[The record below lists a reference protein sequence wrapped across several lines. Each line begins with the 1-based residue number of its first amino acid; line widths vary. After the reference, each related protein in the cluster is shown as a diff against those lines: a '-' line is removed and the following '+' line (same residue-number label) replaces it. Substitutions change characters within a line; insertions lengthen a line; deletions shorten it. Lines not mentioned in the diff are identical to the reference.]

1 MMKRWKALTLSL
13 PLLLGACNP
22 GERGGE
28 KPAEKPADGGSKDAP
43 AAAPA
48 PSPLAMLGPMA
59 GMLANKLEEPGPYD
73 APVKSANFDKN
84 GAHWLT
90 YDLHGAIDDLSP
102 MNLLGGGG
110 GVTELRALTDRLH
123 KAAADANVRGLVL
136 RVDAP
141 DIDMAS
147 AEDLRAALLA
157 FKGQNGERKLHC
169 HTNSAGNLAY
179 FLLTTCDRIGLEPL
193 GEIALTGPAATPI
206 HLKGLLDRVGLFAD
220 FVHVGAFKGAAE
232 PLTRRDPSPA
242 MLETLGAIVDQ
253 MYTSLIDAL
262 VERRGLTRE
271 AAIATIDKAMYFGEA
286 AITASLVDAVKP
298 WETFRDEAAGS
309 TGWTRMKLKEGAG
322 PSGLDIE
329 KLQVFLGLL
338 PIKRPSEPHVAL
350 VYAVGNIIDGKGG
363 GLVGAR
369 REIAGHTLSAALL
382 NLAAD
387 DKVKAIVLRVN
398 SGGGS
403 AQASEEIWRAVATV
417 KAKKPVIVSMG
428 RVAASGGY
436 YISTGATKI
445 FAQPDTLTGSIGVVG
460 GKIVL
465 GGMLAKVGV
474 ETYAV
479 ARGKHATMWSSMT
492 PWTTEE
498 RGVVLGMMEDVY
510 KVFVGR
516 VSEGRGKTYD
526 EIHAIAQ
533 GRVWTGAAAKERGLV
548 DAMGDLDAALAEA
561 RTLAQVAPTVELE
574 VYPPE
579 PTLKDVL
586 DGLVQSSPADL
597 LGQADVVAA
606 LAQLQA
612 EFGRGAVSSVLAT
625 LGQMLQLR
633 REPVLAAT
641 MLPLTVE

>member
-1 MMKRWKALTLSL
+1 MMMRWKALSLSL

-22 GERGGE
+22 GERSVDR
-28 KPAEKPADGGSKDAP
+28 AKPADEGSKDAP
-43 AAAPA
+43 APAPA
-48 PSPLAMLGPMA
+48 PSPLAMFGPMA

-73 APVKSANFDKN
+73 APVKSANFDK
-84 GAHWLT
+84 AAPHYLT
-90 YDLHGAIDDLSP
+90 FDLHGAIDDLSP

-110 GVTELRALTDRLH
+110 GVTELRALTERLH
-123 KAAADANVRGLVL
+123 KAAADPNVRGLVL

-141 DIDMAS
+141 EIDMAS
-147 AEDLRAALLA
+147 AEDLRAAMLA
-157 FKGQNGERKLHC
+157 FKGSNGERKLHC

-179 FLLTTCDRIGLEPL
+179 FLLSACDRIGLEPL
-193 GEIALTGPAATPI
+193 GEVALTGPAATPI
-206 HLKGLLDRVGLFAD
+206 HLKGLLDRLGLFAD

-232 PLTRRDPSPA
+232 PLTRREPSPA

-253 MYTSLIDAL
+253 MYTSLLDAL

-271 AAIATIDKAMYFGEA
+271 AAIATIDKAMFFGDA

-298 WETFRDEAAGS
+298 WETFRDEATGGV
-309 TGWTRMKLKEGAG
+309 GWTRMKLKEGA
-322 PSGLDIE
+322 SATGLDIE

-338 PIKRPSEPHVAL
+338 PMKRPSEPHVAL

-363 GLVGAR
+363 GLMGAR
-369 REIAGHTLSAALL
+369 REIAGHTLSAALN
-382 NLAAD
+382 NLAND
-387 DKVKAIVLRVN
+387 DKVRAIVLRVN

-403 AQASEEIWRAVATV
+403 AQASEEIWRAVAAV
-417 KAKKPVIVSMG
+417 KAKKPVVVSMG

-479 ARGKHATMWSSMT
+479 GRGKNATMWSTMT
-492 PWTTEE
+492 PWTDDQ
-498 RGVVLGMMEDVY
+498 RAVVLGMMEDVY

-606 LAQLQA
+606 LTQLRA
-612 EFGRGAVSSVLAT
+612 ELGHGAVSSVLAT
-625 LGQMLQLR
+625 LGQLQQLR

-641 MLPLTVE
+641 LLPLTVE